1 MTASVPLSLEDNIF
15 LAKRNLVDSIWK
27 EARLEGIAV
36 TYPQTADVLEG
47 RVVADLS
54 LEQNLALNNLKQA
67 WRYVLDEPHDIDFEA
82 LMHLNLLIGQ
92 GGVVRYAGELRDG
105 LVRIGGTDFVPA
117 VPDEAL
123 AREEFARILFVEDPV
138 MRALLAFAWTCRSQL
153 FRDGNKRTAQ
163 LLANDILVHAGEG
176 ILAVPIELQ
185 DEFFTLLVAFYE
197 SNVPDELITFLRE
210 NCIEKP
216 AIGKVSEWKTQP
228 RRGVRRL

>member
-1 MTASVPLSLEDNIF
+1 MTTNGRLSLEDNIF

-54 LEQNLALNNLKQA
+54 LEQ
-67 WRYVLDEPHDIDFEA
+67 
-82 LMHLNLLIGQ
+82 HLNLLIGQ

-105 LVRIGGTDFVPA
+105 LVRIGGTDFMPP
-117 VPDEAL
+117 VPDED
-123 AREEFARILFVEDPV
+123 RVRSEFARILSVEEPV

-163 LLANDILVHAGEG
+163 LIANDVLIHSGEG
-176 ILAVPIELQ
+176 ILAVPIDAQ
-185 DEFFTLLVAFYE
+185 NEFFGLLVAFYE
-197 SNVPDELITFLRE
+197 SNIPDELISFLRE
-210 NCIEKP
+210 KCIEKP
-216 AIGKVSEWKTQP
+216 AIGKADA
-228 RRGVRRL
+228 RRS

>member
-1 MTASVPLSLEDNIF
+1 MTANGRLSLEDNIF

-47 RVVADLS
+47 RVVADLN

-67 WRYVLDEPHDIDFEA
+67 WRYVLDEPHAIDFET
-82 LMHLNLLIGQ
+82 LLHLNLFIGQ

-105 LVRIGGTDFVPA
+105 LVRIGGTDFVPP
-117 VPDEAL
+117 VPDENQ
-123 AREEFARILFVEDPV
+123 ARSEFARILSVKEPV

-163 LLANDILVHAGEG
+163 LVANDILVHSGEG
-176 ILAVPIELQ
+176 ILAVPIDAQ
-185 DEFFTLLVAFYE
+185 GEFFELLVAFYE
-197 SNVPDELITFLRE
+197 SNIPDELISFLWE
-210 NCIEKP
+210 KCIEKP
-216 AIGKVSEWKTQP
+216 AIGKASTRQS
-228 RRGVRRL
+228 

>member
-1 MTASVPLSLEDNIF
+1 MTANERLSLEDNIF

-67 WRYVLDEPHDIDFEA
+67 WRYVLDEPHAIDFET
-82 LMHLNLLIGQ
+82 LLHLNLLIGQ

-105 LVRIGGTDFVPA
+105 LVRIGGTDFAPP
-117 VPDEAL
+117 VPDENQ
-123 AREEFARILFVEDPV
+123 ARSEFARILSVEEPV

-163 LLANDILVHAGEG
+163 LVANDILVHSGDG
-176 ILAVPIELQ
+176 ILAVPIDAQ
-185 DEFFTLLVAFYE
+185 GEFFELLAAFYE
-197 SNVPDELITFLRE
+197 SNIPDELISFLQE
-210 NCIEKP
+210 KCIEKP
-216 AIGKVSEWKTQP
+216 AIGKASTRQS
-228 RRGVRRL
+228 

>member
-1 MTASVPLSLEDNIF
+1 MTTSNRLSLEDNIF

-82 LMHLNLLIGQ
+82 LMRLNLLIGQ
-92 GGVVRYAGELRDG
+92 GGVVRYAGELREG
-105 LVRIGGTDFVPA
+105 LVRIGGTSFVPP
-117 VPDEAL
+117 VPDETL
-123 AREEFARILFVEDPV
+123 ARDEFSQILALEDAL
-138 MRALLAFAWTCRSQL
+138 MRALFAFAWVCRTQL

-163 LLANDILVHAGEG
+163 LIANDILVHAGEG
-176 ILAVPIELQ
+176 ILAVPVEMQ
-185 DEFFTLLVAFYE
+185 GEFFQLLVSFYE
-197 SNVPDELITFLRE
+197 SNVPDALIAFLQDH
-210 NCIEKP
+210 CIEKP
-216 AIGKVSEWKTQP
+216 AIGRS
-228 RRGVRRL
+228 

>member
-1 MTASVPLSLEDNIF
+1 MNANERLSLEDNIF

-47 RVVADLS
+47 RVVANLS

-67 WRYVLDEPHDIDFEA
+67 WRYVLDEPHAIDFGA
-82 LMHLNLLIGQ
+82 LLRLNLLIGQ

-117 VPDEAL
+117 VPDESQ
-123 AREEFARILFVEDPV
+123 ARSEFTRIISVEEPV

-163 LLANDILVHAGEG
+163 LIANDILIHSGEG
-176 ILAVPIELQ
+176 ILAVPIDSQ
-185 DEFFTLLVAFYE
+185 DEFFGLLVAFYE
-197 SNVPDELITFLRE
+197 SNVPDELISFLRGK
-210 NCIEKP
+210 CIEKP
-216 AIGKVSEWKTQP
+216 AIGKINA
-228 RRGVRRL
+228 

>member
-1 MTASVPLSLEDNIF
+1 MTTPPLSLEDNVF
-15 LAKRNLVDSIWK
+15 LAKRNMVDSIWK

-67 WRYVLDEPHDIDFEA
+67 WRYVLDEPHAINFDA

-92 GGVVRYAGELRDG
+92 GGVVRYAGELREG
-105 LVRIGGTDFVPA
+105 LVRIGGTAFVPP

-123 AREEFARILFVEDPV
+123 AREEFGRILAVKDPT

-153 FRDGNKRTAQ
+153 FLDGNKRTAQ
-163 LLANDILVHAGEG
+163 LIANDILVHAGEG
-176 ILAVPIELQ
+176 ILAVPIDWQE
-185 DEFFTLLVAFYE
+185 EFFRQLVAFYE
-197 SNVPDELITFLRE
+197 TNVPDELITFLAAH
-210 NCIEKP
+210 CIEKP
-216 AIGKVSEWKTQP
+216 AIGKVIPQ
-228 RRGVRRL
+228 

>member
-1 MTASVPLSLEDNIF
+1 MSANEKLSLEDNIF

-67 WRYVLDEPHDIDFEA
+67 WRYVLDEPHVIDFDA
-82 LMHLNLLIGQ
+82 LLHLNLLIGQ

-117 VPDEAL
+117 VPNENQ
-123 AREEFARILFVEDPV
+123 ARSEFAQILSVEEPL

-163 LLANDILVHAGEG
+163 LIANDILVHSGEG
-176 ILAVPIELQ
+176 ILAVPIDIQ
-185 DEFFTLLVAFYE
+185 NEFFDLLVTFYE
-197 SNVPDELITFLRE
+197 SNVPDELISFLS
-210 NCIEKP
+210 EKCVERP
-216 AIGKVSEWKTQP
+216 AIGKAGAQ
-228 RRGVRRL
+228 

>member
-1 MTASVPLSLEDNIF
+1 MTADERLSLEDNIF

-54 LEQNLALNNLKQA
+54 LEQNVALNNLKQA
-67 WRYVLDEPHDIDFEA
+67 WRYVLDEPHDIDFA
-82 LMHLNLLIGQ
+82 TLMNLNLLIGQ

-105 LVRIGGTDFVPA
+105 LVRIGGTDFAPA
-117 VPDEAL
+117 VPDEAQ
-123 AREEFARILFVEDPV
+123 ARGEFARILALEDPV

-163 LLANDILVHAGEG
+163 LIANDILVHSGEG
-176 ILAVPIELQ
+176 ILAVPIDLQ
-185 DEFFTLLVAFYE
+185 DEFFKLLVAFYE
-197 SNVPDELITFLRE
+197 SNVPDALIAFLRE
-210 NCIEKP
+210 KCIERP
-216 AIGKVSEWKTQP
+216 AIGRREKT
-228 RRGVRRL
+228 R

>member
-1 MTASVPLSLEDNIF
+1 MRMDAPLSIEDNIF

-67 WRYVLDEPHDIDFEA
+67 WRYVLDEKHDIDFEA
-82 LMHLNLLIGQ
+82 VLHLNLLIGQ
-92 GGVVRYAGELRDG
+92 GGVVRYAGELREG
-105 LVRIGGTDFVPA
+105 LVRIGGTDFVPP
-117 VPDEAL
+117 VPDEAV
-123 AREEFARILFVEDPV
+123 AREEFARILAVPDPA
-138 MRALLAFAWTCRSQL
+138 MRALLAFAWLCRSQL

-163 LLANDILVHAGEG
+163 LVANDILVHSGEG
-176 ILAVPIELQ
+176 ILAVPVDLQ
-185 DEFFTLLVAFYE
+185 GRFFELLVAFYE
-197 SNVPDELITFLRE
+197 SNVPDRLIDFLRN

-216 AIGKVSEWKTQP
+216 VIGKQAYGTNYCS
-228 RRGVRRL
+228 

>member
-1 MTASVPLSLEDNIF
+1 MNATTRLSLEDNIF

-47 RVVADLS
+47 RVVPDLS

-67 WRYVLDEPHDIDFEA
+67 WHYVLDEPHAIDFDA
-82 LMHLNLLIGQ
+82 LMQLNRLIGQ

-105 LVRIGGTDFVPA
+105 MVRIGGTDFVPP
-117 VPDEAL
+117 VPDESL
-123 AREEFARILFVEDPV
+123 ARNEFERILAVGDPV

-163 LLANDILVHAGEG
+163 LIANDILVHAGEG

-185 DEFFTLLVAFYE
+185 EEFFRLLVAFYE
-197 SNVPDELITFLRE
+197 SNIPDDLIAFLQGS
-210 NCIEKP
+210 CIEKP
-216 AIGKVSEWKTQP
+216 AIGKA
-228 RRGVRRL
+228 